1 MHLHRAAAICY
12 HLAVQRLLV
21 SSAADSSTGP
31 YNTEST
37 FILYLNEEGNKVL
50 RFIEFVNSRTYL
62 ELSQELKDQI
72 IKDEDE
78 CRHSLRKNFATFAV
92 N

>member
-1 MHLHRAAAICY
+1 MA
-12 HLAVQRLLV
+12 LLV

-37 FILYLNEEGNKVL
+37 FILYLNEEGNKVVS
-50 RFIEFVNSRTYL
+50 FIEFVDSRTYL

-78 CRHSLRKNFATFAV
+78 CRHSMRKNFATFAV